1 MFNAEKF
8 KKKVYGLVTKEVNT
22 IFSKILKGDKRAL
35 QKEGIQVHKQ
45 VMEILHFVTEET
57 VTQILCGLLAHGGD
71 D

>member
-22 IFSKILKGDKRAL
+22 IFSKILKGDKRAV

-57 VTQILCGLLAHGGD
+57 ITQILCGLLAHSGD